1 LEAAKKEEPSSS
13 SCSSGEEACRGVP
26 LRSQQSGG
34 HGIGK
39 LLEYQGMPP
48 GDGNCKRK
56 LSKQCGLCKLAQ
68 DGKMAMSEVTALKS
82 AIETMA
88 TEMV

>member
-34 HGIGK
+34 HGEGK
-39 LLEYQGMPP
+39 LLEY
-48 GDGNCKRK
+48 
-56 LSKQCGLCKLAQ
+56 
-68 DGKMAMSEVTALKS
+68 
-82 AIETMA
+82 
-88 TEMV
+88 

>member
-1 LEAAKKEEPSSS
+1 
-13 SCSSGEEACRGVP
+13 
-26 LRSQQSGG
+26 
-34 HGIGK
+34 
-39 LLEYQGMPP
+39 MPP

-56 LSKQCGLCKLAQ
+56 LFKQCGLCKLAQ

>member
-1 LEAAKKEEPSSS
+1 LQQWRRSLQRSATSQSTKWRTWKRKAF
-13 SCSSGEEACRGVP
+13 GV
-26 LRSQQSGG
+26 LG
-34 HGIGK
+34 
-39 LLEYQGMPP
+39 YAP

-56 LSKQCGLCKLAQ
+56 LFKQCGLCKLAQ